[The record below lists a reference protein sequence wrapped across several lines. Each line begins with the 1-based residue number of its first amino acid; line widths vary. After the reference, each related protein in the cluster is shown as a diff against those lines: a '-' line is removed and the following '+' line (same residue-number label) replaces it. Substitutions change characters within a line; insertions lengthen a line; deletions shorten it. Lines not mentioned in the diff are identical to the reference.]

1 MVKTRYIW
9 KKICSRLLISHF
21 AIEIFPC
28 LRPITIMHSYCIDS
42 RPQNQKCFPFFYTLF
57 VGIFFDVKKIFFLFF
72 FFFNRSISNDTGL
85 TISSISL
92 ILEINHHDFQIH
104 CVYRGN
110 WQHRRKIIV
119 PWKSC
124 LTTFKRASLFIM
136 AIYVHDIF
144 NSCLERSI
152 YPYPDQWLI
161 NQYFL
166 SICFITITIINS
178 FSYLSLHRG
187 KRLLV
192 NV

>member
-1 MVKTRYIW
+1 MQLKYFRVYDQ
-9 KKICSRLLISHF
+9 SRLCIHIVSIHALRIRNVSHF
-21 AIEIFPC
+21 FIHYSLEYSSI
-28 LRPITIMHSYCIDS
+28 
-42 RPQNQKCFPFFYTLF
+42 
-57 VGIFFDVKKIFFLFF
+57 KKIFFLFF
-72 FFFNRSISNDTGL
+72 FFNRSINNDTGL

-110 WQHRRKIIV
+110 WQHRRKIMV

-166 SICFITITIINS
+166 SIRFITITIINS

>member
-1 MVKTRYIW
+1 MQLKYFRVYDQ
-9 KKICSRLLISHF
+9 SRLCIHIVSIHALRIRNVSHF
-21 AIEIFPC
+21 LYIIRWNI
-28 LRPITIMHSYCIDS
+28 LRC
-42 RPQNQKCFPFFYTLF
+42 
-57 VGIFFDVKKIFFLFF
+57 KKIFFF

-92 ILEINHHDFQIH
+92 IREINHHDFQIH
-104 CVYRGN
+104 CVYRDN

-166 SICFITITIINS
+166 SIRFITITIINS